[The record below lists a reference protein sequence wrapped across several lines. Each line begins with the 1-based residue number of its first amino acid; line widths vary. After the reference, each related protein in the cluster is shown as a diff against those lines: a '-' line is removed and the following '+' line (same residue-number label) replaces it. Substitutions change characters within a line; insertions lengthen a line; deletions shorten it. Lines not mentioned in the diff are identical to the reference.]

1 MKTTVRDGLTLMR
14 PWHACKNLLIF
25 LPLFFHGGIFSAPEK
40 MAAAAIGFAAFSLS
54 ASAIYALNDC
64 RDAPQDRQHPRKKNR
79 PVAAGRIS
87 ERAALTMA
95 LALAVLS
102 AGILLAGHGM
112 IAQFGAAAATL
123 AAYLLMNVCYT
134 VFGLKHVPILD
145 VSIVALGFVMRI
157 LFGSFLTGIPVSS
170 WLLLT
175 GTWLETAGGP
185 LNLVVAFALCIIIE
199 LPFAFAYM
207 EAIPMLPLPGG
218 EVVYSYAAF
227 GSRGGFAVGWAG
239 ILMNTIVFCW
249 VDLAAVSLL
258 DELFPALGRTAVL
271 YELGDFPVTLP
282 NVAIQLALAGAI
294 LWVQLRGANVCA
306 SLAKLATVVLLIMCA
321 VGLAVCFTHFD
332 PAVYASD
339 GGLDFDFAGSASLL
353 SLLVFSVA
361 GWETVSKAAAD
372 ASGPAA
378 RKAGAAL
385 ITCLF
390 LVTGI
395 LCLVSTAV
403 AGCMPWRE
411 AVGRTAPFA
420 DVLVSITGV
429 PAVRVL
435 FLATAFVGAVGVMN
449 STLYSSAQML
459 YGLSRFALVS
469 RAFSALHPKYGTP
482 ARCIWFT
489 AAFVVLTPFTGRLF
503 FLPFINIASLATIV
517 MWIMSLA
524 AVLRLRRARPDLR
537 RPVRMPGGRVTAVL
551 GVAASVFLA
560 GNILLPFSPGA
571 LDGREY
577 ALAAAL
583 AALGV
588 LLYGFR
594 DRTLSD
600 EAREALIFGG
610 PERR

>member
-1 MKTTVRDGLTLMR
+1 M
-14 PWHACKNLLIF
+14 
-25 LPLFFHGGIFSAPEK
+25 
-40 MAAAAIGFAAFSLS
+40 
-54 ASAIYALNDC
+54 Y
-64 RDAPQDRQHPRKKNR
+64 
-79 PVAAGRIS
+79 
-87 ERAALTMA
+87 
-95 LALAVLS
+95 
-102 AGILLAGHGM
+102 
-112 IAQFGAAAATL
+112 
-123 AAYLLMNVCYT
+123 
-134 VFGLKHVPILD
+134 
-145 VSIVALGFVMRI
+145 
-157 LFGSFLTGIPVSS
+157 
-170 WLLLT
+170 
-175 GTWLETAGGP
+175 
-185 LNLVVAFALCIIIE
+185 
-199 LPFAFAYM
+199 
-207 EAIPMLPLPGG
+207 
-218 EVVYSYAAF
+218 
-227 GSRGGFAVGWAG
+227 
-239 ILMNTIVFCW
+239 
-249 VDLAAVSLL
+249 
-258 DELFPALGRTAVL
+258 
-271 YELGDFPVTLP
+271 
-282 NVAIQLALAGAI
+282 ALAG
-294 LWVQLRGANVCA
+294 
-306 SLAKLATVVLLIMCA
+306 
-321 VGLAVCFTHFD
+321 
-332 PAVYASD
+332 
-339 GGLDFDFAGSASLL
+339 GG
-353 SLLVFSVA
+353 
-361 GWETVSKAAAD
+361 
-372 ASGPAA
+372 GPH
-378 RKAGAAL
+378 R
-385 ITCLF
+385 
-390 LVTGI
+390 
-395 LCLVSTAV
+395 
-403 AGCMPWRE
+403 
-411 AVGRTAPFA
+411 PFA

-571 LDGREY
+571 LDGLEY